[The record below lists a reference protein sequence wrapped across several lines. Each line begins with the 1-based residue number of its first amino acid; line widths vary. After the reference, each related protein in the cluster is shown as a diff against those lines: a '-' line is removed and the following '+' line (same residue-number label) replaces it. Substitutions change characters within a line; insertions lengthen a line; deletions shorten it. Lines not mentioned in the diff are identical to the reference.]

1 MYVRLRTLSFAWT
14 SLDRRLLTVTV
25 SNRIIRTGCYFN
37 IRISYLWQNIRVQII
52 ASTNDSAG
60 PRSGSPKVKFSDD
73 CYRWTPGFTLPV
85 ISKIFIQKA
94 EQERQRKAD
103 AKRKAEEEAALEA
116 KKAAE
121 EKAAKEAEEAKK
133 PKRKVV

>member
-73 CYRWTPGFTLPV
+73 CYRWTSGWTSGHFKML
-85 ISKIFIQKA
+85 IQKA
-94 EQERQRKAD
+94 EQERQRKAE

>member
-1 MYVRLRTLSFAWT
+1 MTQQVRVRV
-14 SLDRRLLTVTV
+14 RRKWNFPMTVIVELPV
-25 SNRIIRTGCYFN
+25 S
-37 IRISYLWQNIRVQII
+37 
-52 ASTNDSAG
+52 
-60 PRSGSPKVKFSDD
+60 
-73 CYRWTPGFTLPV
+73 LPV
-85 ISKIFIQKA
+85 ISKIFFQKA